1 MDRLRAQS
9 LDAGTIDHAAT
20 LLRHGELVAFPT
32 ETVYGLGAD
41 ATSDTAVAAIYSAK
55 GRPRF
60 NPLIVH
66 VPTTR
71 DARRLVR
78 FDHRALAL
86 AKAFWPGPLTMV
98 LPRRKNCP
106 VSWLASAGLPSLA
119 MRVPDHPVALALLR
133 ACGRPVVAPSANRS
147 GRVSPTSAAHVRR
160 DLGRRVALVLDGGPC
175 RVGVE
180 STVIDLTTPRP
191 ALLRPG
197 GIAKSAI
204 ERVLGQDL
212 RRVRPGDGDAAR
224 VAPGQLAS
232 HYAPRAHVRLGVR
245 HPAPGE
251 AFLAFGGAP
260 LGTDAPV
267 LDLSPRRDLA
277 EAAANLFAM
286 LRSLDRSGVTS
297 IAVAPVPRRGLGLAI
312 NDRLERAAAPR

>member
-1 MDRLRAQS
+1 MSRPQDLPVEKDAIDR
-9 LDAGTIDHAAT
+9 AAT
-20 LLRHGELVAFPT
+20 LLRQGDLVAFPT

-41 ATSDTAVAAIYSAK
+41 ATSDAAVAAIYAAK

-78 FDHRALAL
+78 FDDRALAL
-86 AKAFWPGPLTMV
+86 AKAFWPGPLTIV
-98 LPRRKNCP
+98 LPRRRGCP

-133 ACGRPVVAPSANRS
+133 ACGTPVVAPSANRS

-160 DLGRRVALVLDGGPC
+160 DLGRRVALVLDGGSC

-180 STVIDLTTPRP
+180 STVVDLTSPKP

-204 ERVLGQDL
+204 ERVLGQTL
-212 RRVRPGDGDAAR
+212 RRIRPENGDGAR
-224 VAPGQLAS
+224 LSPGQLAS
-232 HYAPRAHVRLGVR
+232 HYAPRARVRLGVR
-245 HPAPGE
+245 HPGQGE
-251 AFLAFGGAP
+251 AFLAFGGVPAGIETP
-260 LGTDAPV
+260 A
-267 LDLSPRRDLA
+267 LDLSPQLNLA

-286 LRSLDRSGVTS
+286 LRSLDRPGVMA
-297 IAVAPVPRRGLGLAI
+297 IAVAPIPRRGLGLAI